1 MPYNSRLTYVSR
13 STSTPDNLAQHLT
26 DIVQPSRAG
35 NKKNNI
41 NAVLYYGNNYF
52 FQCIEGRKT
61 QVYSLFNKICNDP
74 RHTDVVV
81 LSYHEV
87 ASRSLTT
94 LWLKFVRHDEEI
106 QRFFNVS
113 PWQVFNP
120 YTLHED
126 HIDDFVDLLV
136 AKDSSR
142 HIADKNISPEKMEWH
157 AQYNIPALIFC
168 MVCVG
173 VLIFYCYHVASRL
186 HGV

>member
-1 MPYNSRLTYVSR
+1 MPYNARLTYVSR

-26 DIVQPSRAG
+26 DIVQPSMAG
-35 NKKNNI
+35 NKKSSI

-61 QVYSLFNKICNDP
+61 QVHALFNKICNDP

-87 ASRSLTT
+87 ASLSLNT

-113 PWQVFNP
+113 QWEIFNP

-126 HIDDFVDLLV
+126 HIGDFVDLLV
-136 AKDSSR
+136 AKDTSR
-142 HIADKNISPEKMEWH
+142 SIADKNIRPSNSGWH
-157 AQYNIPALIFC
+157 AQYNIPAILFGL
-168 MVCVG
+168 VCVS
-173 VLIFYCYHVASRL
+173 VLIFYGSHFT
-186 HGV
+186 

>member
-1 MPYNSRLTYVSR
+1 MPYNARLTYVSR
-13 STSTPDNLAQHLT
+13 STSTPENLAQHLAG
-26 DIVQPSRAG
+26 IVQPSKAG
-35 NKKNNI
+35 NKKTNI

-61 QVYSLFNKICNDP
+61 HVHSLFNTICNDS

-87 ASRSLTT
+87 AALSLNT

-106 QRFFNVS
+106 QRFFNVNT
-113 PWQVFNP
+113 WEIFNP

-136 AKDSSR
+136 AKQAPQQL
-142 HIADKNISPEKMEWH
+142 ADKSICAENMAWH
-157 AQYNIPALIFC
+157 FKYNVPAILFGL
-168 MVCVG
+168 VCLTV
-173 VLIFYCYHVASRL
+173 IAFYCYRV
-186 HGV
+186 V